1 MEAAERDPPRVS
13 SRKEEARKEEA
24 EDGGVRV
31 IVGGSVSRE
40 TEIHP
45 LPSSAGPWV
54 LIGFWGQNRQESLA
68 REMCANYSVTC
79 NYENWCDRWYFR
91 EEAWGGCKSE
101 MRQIS

>member
-1 MEAAERDPPRVS
+1 MEAAERDPPHVS

-68 REMCANYSVTC
+68 REMNVPIIQLPAITKIGVIGGTS
-79 NYENWCDRWYFR
+79 ERR
-91 EEAWGGCKSE
+91 LGEAVSQK
-101 MRQIS
+101 